1 MDLLLILTYTAIC
14 VVIFKVFKIPLN
26 KWSVPT
32 AVLGG
37 ILIIGLL
44 LMTMNYNHPYAKFA
58 KEVFVSVAI
67 VPAVKGIVVSVDALP
82 NVQLK
87 KGDVLFKIDPVPFE
101 QRVAGLKARLKA
113 ASIDLER
120 ARELLRRNAGKK
132 RDVDQATSNVE
143 NLTSQL
149 TIAEYDLERTVVHA
163 PSDGMV
169 TQMALREGVMVVP
182 IPLRPAMV
190 FIPTQK
196 REIAASF
203 WQNSLLRMKPGYQAE
218 VILDSMPGH
227 VFQGKVKTLIPAMS
241 EGDVQS
247 SGNLISAN
255 RLSAHG
261 RAVAIIELEE
271 DLNDYDLPLGV
282 QGKVAIISDHDILH
296 VSLIRRILLRM
307 VGWINYVFPM
317 K

>member
-26 KWSVPT
+26 KWTVPT

-37 ILIIGLL
+37 VVLIGAL
-44 LMTMNYNHPYAKFA
+44 LMLMNYNHPYGKYA
-58 KEVFVSVAI
+58 KEVFVSVGI
-67 VPAVKGIVVSVDALP
+67 VPAVKGVVVSVDAEP
-82 NVQLK
+82 NVPLS
-87 KGDVLFKIDPVPFE
+87 KGDILFKVDPVPYE
-101 QRVAGLKARLKA
+101 QRVAGLKAKLKA
-113 ASIDLER
+113 ASIDLDR
-120 ARELLRRNAGKK
+120 AKELYKRKAGKK
-132 RDVDQATSNVE
+132 RDVDQATANVD

-149 TIAEYDLERTVVHA
+149 KRAEYDLERTIVRA

-169 TQMALREGVMVVP
+169 TQIALRPGVMAVTV
-182 IPLRPAMV
+182 PLRPAMV
-190 FIPTQK
+190 FIPAQN

-227 VFQGKVKTLIPAMS
+227 VFQGKVKSILPAMS
-241 EGDVQS
+241 EGSIQS
-247 SGNLISAN
+247 GGNLISAS
-255 RLSAHG
+255 RLAAHG

-271 DLNDYDLPLGV
+271 NLDDYGLPMGV
-282 QGKVAIISDHDILH
+282 QGKAAIISEHDFLH

-307 VGWINYVFPM
+307 LGWINYVFPM